1 LFRDN
6 PSNPPR
12 ASSPPSDT
20 LEKPKTPYTK
30 LSSFKFRRELGRGA
44 FGRVL
49 LAESKVDGK
58 LYALKI
64 ISKSNMR
71 FIFRVCFVILSYLDD
86 ENVILGRQI
95 SVKQKLKETYYM
107 PWRTTLLTHLL
118 QA

>member
-1 LFRDN
+1 MLGTEQGAPVNDVTGPDIDEGWFSRLYAWLFRNN
-6 PSNPPR
+6 PSTPPR
-12 ASSPPSDT
+12 ALSPPSDT

-71 FIFRVCFVILSYLDD
+71 FPLCSYNFKRL
-86 ENVILGRQI
+86 
-95 SVKQKLKETYYM
+95 
-107 PWRTTLLTHLL
+107 
-118 QA
+118 